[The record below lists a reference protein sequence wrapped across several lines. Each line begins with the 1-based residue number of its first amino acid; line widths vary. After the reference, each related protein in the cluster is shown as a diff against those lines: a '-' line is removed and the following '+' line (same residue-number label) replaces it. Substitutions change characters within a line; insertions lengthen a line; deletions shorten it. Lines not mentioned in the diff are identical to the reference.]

1 MKSIVGKGLYDLAE
15 LVVVWLEFFML
26 PPNAPA
32 GMTLLMQSN
41 IKSSS
46 TNSDELVSSNLKAQ
60 VVTTGLQATYNRVTA
75 FTARGKFFKRYFCN

>member
-1 MKSIVGKGLYDLAE
+1 MVRMFHAS
-15 LVVVWLEFFML
+15 
-26 PPNAPA
+26 PNAPA

-75 FTARGKFFKRYFCN
+75 FTVRGKFFNGYFCNKIVSRL